1 MRLICN
7 SAPIA
12 IIRSSARFPL
22 PSAARGIYDRD
33 YYRES
38 LPRGG
43 FGAFYA
49 WSVTTWLI
57 ILNVVVFFADGLLQR
72 AAAKPDYGPDEYS
85 DVMEDA
91 PARPAADA
99 WFASMPPLQRWGY
112 FSTDRAIY
120 HGQVWRFL
128 TFQFLHAS
136 PMHLL
141 FNMVG
146 LYLFGP
152 IVEAQFGSR
161 RYLCFYLL
169 CGLAGAASY
178 LILSTTHV
186 LVDDPSTPL
195 VGASAGIF
203 GLLVAAALIAPDVQ
217 VFYYMFPVTIGLL
230 AIVGMLM
237 ALYAVLSLGYN
248 AGGEAAHL
256 GGGVL
261 GFAIMKNQHW
271 LNAFTPQRRA
281 VASASTASTR
291 RSRKRRMFQKDWS
304 KDPNR

>member
-1 MRLICN
+1 M
-7 SAPIA
+7 
-12 IIRSSARFPL
+12 
-22 PSAARGIYDRD
+22 GIYDRD
-33 YYRES
+33 YYRQS

-43 FGAFYA
+43 FAHFDA
-49 WSVTTWLI
+49 WSITTWLI
-57 ILNVVVFFADGLLQR
+57 VINVAVFFVDIAGFR
-72 AAAKPDYGPDEYS
+72 ATHGPPRDEF
-85 DVMEDA
+85 DPDA
-91 PARPAADA
+91 PVESVLQHRHQNRQTRDAAMI
-99 WFASMPPLQRWGY
+99 ASMGPLTRWGY
-112 FSTDRAIY
+112 FSTATAVYR
-120 HGQVWRFL
+120 GQVWRFL
-128 TFQFLHAS
+128 TFQFLHGS

-141 FNMVG
+141 FNMIG

-178 LILSTTHV
+178 LVLNTTHV

-217 VFYYMFPVTIGLL
+217 VFYYLFPVTIGTL
-230 AIVGMLM
+230 AILGMLM
-237 ALYAVLSLGYN
+237 ALYSVLALGYN

-256 GGGVL
+256 GGGIL

-271 LNAFTPQRRA
+271 LNAFTPQRR
-281 VASASTASTR
+281 VVTSATTGTR
-291 RSRKRRMFQKDWS
+291 RPRKRRAFQKDWS